1 MSIKKSI
8 LLVIALASFTMAGT
22 AVKPVVKAAP
32 VTATPVATSIDTT
45 KKIDTVA
52 AVVPVV
58 NIADTTK
65 KLDTSKVVPAV
76 VTPAVVTP
84 AVVTPSVDTTKH
96 KDSVAAVVATP
107 VVVADTTAKTADTTE
122 VLQAKTPAPVP
133 QTQPAP
139 AVKPAPKQ
147 PAPEPS
153 FKAAVGDGGNESVI
167 ENPWEFVIVTAA
179 FFATVLVIMFT
190 GDK

>member
-65 KLDTSKVVPAV
+65 KLDTSKVV
-76 VTPAVVTP
+76 PAVVTP